1 MSNMILP
8 RGFAEYRRVDV
19 LFTKLKLLKSA
30 RLLFFNF
37 SVLSFTVGMG
47 AASIAFLGTSLDS
60 ALAQLAVGVRLSVSE
75 REASRREGIAQMPS
89 TPNSAPLG
97 EEKTTPQVNVLFVNP
112 STGDNSAGNGSE
124 SAPVKTITQA
134 LRLANAN
141 TVIMLS
147 TGTYSAET
155 GEEFPLMLKPGISIQ
170 GNSSNQGKEIIIQG
184 GGDYL
189 SRSFAGQNVTIVG
202 ANQALLTGVTVTNP
216 NRRGYGLWIESSNP
230 IVAENTF
237 TGNTQDG
244 ISVSGNAAPIISKN
258 YFDLNGA
265 NGITIAGNS
274 SPQVKENVF
283 HQTGFGINIAQNAAP
298 IVIGNQIQNNRS
310 GIVVQAK
317 ARPILRNNIIQDN
330 KEDGLVA
337 IAQAMPD
344 LGNASEPGGNQ
355 FQNNARY
362 DINASAA
369 KQVISAAGNNLV
381 SDRITGNVD
390 INGTIALAAPT
401 SQPAPVPNNVLQEIP
416 PTGEIT
422 FSAPELSETNNGQ
435 TAPLPSN
442 SISPN
447 NPVPTQLNSQL
458 PLLPADTPVSTPI
471 SNQQQATSK
480 VTAFP
485 TPSNLSARQ
494 IPTNTQ
500 FATPSPAK
508 PSDTPQLNYVRIDPN
523 TIEFT
528 APEYPSNSVAQPP
541 VSSMRDQI
549 QQPLPILESAAPGA
563 SALLPLPDRNI
574 PIKNTRNIR
583 TSSASMP
590 YGGNSATEFS
600 VRYRVVVPLAT
611 DKDQDLVRSL
621 APGAFT
627 TVWQGQRVMQ
637 AGVFSSEY
645 NAKEM
650 LKTLS
655 SNGLRAIVE
664 PLN

>member
-1 MSNMILP
+1 MILP
-8 RGFAEYRRVDV
+8 GVFTEYLRVDV
-19 LFTKLKLLKSA
+19 MLAKLKFLKSA
-30 RLLFFNF
+30 RLLFFSF

-47 AASIAFLGTSLDS
+47 AASMAFLGISLGS
-60 ALAQLAVGVRLSVSE
+60 ASAKLA
-75 REASRREGIAQMPS
+75 EGIAQIPL

-97 EEKTTPQVNVLFVNP
+97 EKTNSQANVLFVNP
-112 STGDNSAGNGSE
+112 SGGDDSTGNGSE

-134 LRLANAN
+134 LRLAKTN

-155 GEEFPLMLKPGISIQ
+155 GEIFPLILKPGVSIQ
-170 GNSSNQGKEIIIQG
+170 GNPSNQGKDIIIQG

-189 SRSFAGQNVTIVG
+189 SRSFAGQNVAIVG
-202 ANQALLTGVTVTNP
+202 ANQAFLTGVTVTNS
-216 NRRGYGLWIESSNP
+216 NHRGYGLWIESSNP
-230 IVAENTF
+230 VVAENTF
-237 TGNTQDG
+237 IGSTQDG
-244 ISVSGNAAPIISKN
+244 ISVSGNAAPTISKN
-258 YFDLNGA
+258 YFDRNGA

-310 GIVVQAK
+310 GIVVQAN
-317 ARPILRNNIIQDN
+317 ARPILRNNSIQDN

-344 LGNASEPGGNQ
+344 LGNASEPGGNA

-381 SDRITGNVD
+381 SSRITGKVD
-390 INGTIALAAPT
+390 INGTTALAT
-401 SQPAPVPNNVLQEIP
+401 QNSQPAPVPNNGLREIP

-422 FSAPELSETNNGQ
+422 FSAAGVSETTNGQ
-435 TAPLPSN
+435 TSN

-447 NPVPTQLNSQL
+447 NPVPGQLNSQL
-458 PLLPADTPVSTPI
+458 LPLVPANIALSLPI

-480 VTAFP
+480 VAGFP
-485 TPSNLSARQ
+485 TPSSLSGRQ
-494 IPTNTQ
+494 IPTDTSRV
-500 FATPSPAK
+500 ATSNPAQ
-508 PSDTPQLNYVRIDPN
+508 PPDRPQLNYVRIDPN

-528 APEYPSNSVAQPP
+528 APQYPSNSVAQPP
-541 VSSMRDQI
+541 VPSVRDQT
-549 QQPLPILESAAPGA
+549 QQPLPILETATPSAE
-563 SALLPLPDRNI
+563 ALLPVPDHNI
-574 PIKNTRNIR
+574 PIANTRNMR
-583 TSSASMP
+583 TSSASIP
-590 YGGNSATEFS
+590 YSGNSATQFG
-600 VRYRVVVPLAT
+600 VRYRVVVPLFT
-611 DKDQDLVRSL
+611 DKDKDLVRFL
-621 APGAFT
+621 APDAFP

-655 SNGLRAIVE
+655 SNGLRAIME

>member
-1 MSNMILP
+1 MIHHRMFP
-8 RGFAEYRRVDV
+8 KYHRVDIM
-19 LFTKLKLLKSA
+19 LAKLKFLKSA
-30 RLLFFNF
+30 RLLFFSL

-47 AASIAFLGTSLDS
+47 AASMAFLGS
-60 ALAQLAVGVRLSVSE
+60 ALGELAVGK
-75 REASRREGIAQMPS
+75 ASRREGIAQMPS
-89 TPNSAPLG
+89 TPNSAPLV
-97 EEKTTPQVNVLFVNP
+97 EKTNSQVNMLFVNP
-112 STGDNSAGNGSE
+112 NGGDDKVGNGSE

-134 LRLANAN
+134 LRLAKAN

-155 GEEFPLMLKPGISIQ
+155 GEEFPLILKPGISIQ
-170 GNSSNQGKEIIIQG
+170 GNPSNQGKDIVIQG

-189 SRSFAGQNVTIVG
+189 SRSFAGQNVAIVG
-202 ANQALLTGVTVTNP
+202 ANQTLVTGVTVTNQ
-216 NRRGYGLWIESSNP
+216 NRRGYGLWVESSNP
-230 IVAENTF
+230 VIAENTF
-237 TGNTQDG
+237 IGSTQDG
-244 ISVSGNAAPIISKN
+244 ISVCGNAAPTISKN
-258 YFDLNGA
+258 YFDRNGA

-283 HQTGFGINIAQNAAP
+283 HETGFGINIAQNAAP
-298 IVIGNQIQNNRS
+298 ILISNQIQNNRS
-310 GIVVQAK
+310 GIVVQAN

-369 KQVISAAGNNLV
+369 KQMISAAGNNLV
-381 SDRITGNVD
+381 SDRITGKVD
-390 INGTIALAAPT
+390 INGTTALAT
-401 SQPAPVPNNVLQEIP
+401 ENSQPAANNVLQEIP
-416 PTGEIT
+416 ANGEIT
-422 FSAPELSETNNGQ
+422 FSAPEISETTNGQ
-435 TAPLPSN
+435 TSN
-442 SISPN
+442 ISAN

-458 PLLPADTPVSTPI
+458 LPLLPANIPLSVPI

-480 VTAFP
+480 VAGFP
-485 TPSNLSARQ
+485 TPSSLSVRQ
-494 IPTNTQ
+494 IPTNTSKV
-500 FATPSPAK
+500 ATSSLAQPPDAA
-508 PSDTPQLNYVRIDPN
+508 QLNYVQIEPK

-541 VSSMRDQI
+541 VPSMTDQI
-549 QQPLPILESAAPGA
+549 QQPLPIQETSPSVA
-563 SALLPLPDRNI
+563 SALLPLPVGVARRRHRNI
-574 PIKNTRNIR
+574 PIGNTRNLQ
-583 TSSASMP
+583 TSSASIP
-590 YGGNSATEFS
+590 YSGNARQFGI
-600 VRYRVVVPLAT
+600 RYRVVVPLAT
-611 DKDQDLVRSL
+611 DKERDLVRFL
-621 APGAFT
+621 APDAFF
-627 TVWQGQRVMQ
+627 TVWDGQRVMQ

-655 SNGLRAIVE
+655 NKGLRAIME

>member
-1 MSNMILP
+1 MILP
-8 RGFAEYRRVDV
+8 RVFPEYRRVDV
-19 LFTKLKLLKSA
+19 LFAKLKFLKSA
-30 RLLFFNF
+30 RLLFFSF

-47 AASIAFLGTSLDS
+47 AASIAFLGISLDS
-60 ALAQLAVGVRLSVSE
+60 ALAFAERSVGKP
-75 REASRREGIAQMPS
+75 AKGIAQIPS
-89 TPNSAPLG
+89 TPDSTPLNQ
-97 EEKTTPQVNVLFVNP
+97 KTPSQANVLFVNP
-112 STGDNSAGNGSE
+112 GVGDDKAGNGSE

-155 GEEFPLMLKPGISIQ
+155 GEEFPLILKPGISIQ
-170 GNSSNQGKEIIIQG
+170 GNPSNQGKDIIIQG

-202 ANQALLTGVTVTNP
+202 ANQVLLTGVTVTNP

-230 IVAENTF
+230 VVAENTF

-244 ISVSGNAAPIISKN
+244 ISVCGNAAPTISKN
-258 YFDLNGA
+258 YFDRNGA

-274 SPQVKENVF
+274 SPQVRENVF

-298 IVIGNQIQNNRS
+298 VIIGNQIQNNRS
-310 GIVVQAK
+310 GIVVQAN

-344 LGNASEPGGNQ
+344 LGSASEPGGNT
-355 FQNNARY
+355 FQNNARH

-381 SDRITGNVD
+381 SDRITGKVD
-390 INGTIALAAPT
+390 INGTTALAT
-401 SQPAPVPNNVLQEIP
+401 QNSQPVPNNVLRQIP
-416 PTGEIT
+416 STGEIT
-422 FSAPELSETNNGQ
+422 FSAPEISETTNGQ
-435 TAPLPSN
+435 TSN
-442 SISPN
+442 SISAN
-447 NPVPTQLNSQL
+447 NPVSTQLNSQRL
-458 PLLPADTPVSTPI
+458 PLMPANNVPPSPPI
-471 SNQQQATSK
+471 SKQPPTSK
-480 VTAFP
+480 VAGFP
-485 TPSNLSARQ
+485 TPSSLSGRQ
-494 IPTNTQ
+494 IPTNAQ
-500 FATPSPAK
+500 PL
-508 PSDTPQLNYVRIDPN
+508 DTPQLNYVRIDPN

-528 APEYPSNSVAQPP
+528 APESPSNSVAQPP
-541 VSSMRDQI
+541 VSSMKNQT
-549 QQPLPILESAAPGA
+549 QQPLPILETAASGA
-563 SALLPLPDRNI
+563 SELLPLPNRNI
-574 PIKNTRNIR
+574 PIVNTRNLQ
-583 TSSASMP
+583 TSSASIP
-590 YGGNSATEFS
+590 YSSNSATQFGI
-600 VRYRVVVPLAT
+600 RYRVVVPLAT
-611 DKDQDLVRSL
+611 DKDRDLVKFL
-621 APGAFT
+621 APGAFP

-655 SNGLRAIVE
+655 SKGLRVIME

>member
-1 MSNMILP
+1 MIHYHVFP
-8 RGFAEYRRVDV
+8 KYRRVDIM
-19 LFTKLKLLKSA
+19 LAKLKFLESA
-30 RLLFFNF
+30 RLLFFSL

-47 AASIAFLGTSLDS
+47 ATSMTFLSS
-60 ALAQLAVGVRLSVSE
+60 ALAKPA
-75 REASRREGIAQMPS
+75 EGIAQMPS

-97 EEKTTPQVNVLFVNP
+97 ETKNSQANVLFVN
-112 STGDNSAGNGSE
+112 SNGGNDSAGNGSE
-124 SAPVKTITQA
+124 SAPVKTITHA
-134 LRLANAN
+134 LQLANPN

-155 GEEFPLMLKPGISIQ
+155 GEEFPLILKPGVSIQ
-170 GNSSNQGKEIIIQG
+170 GNPSNQGKDIIIQG

-189 SRSFAGQNVTIVG
+189 SRSFGGQNVTIVG

-216 NRRGYGLWIESSNP
+216 NRRGYGLWIESSDP
-230 IVAENTF
+230 VIAENTF

-244 ISVSGNAAPIISKN
+244 ISVSGNAAPTISKN
-258 YFDLNGA
+258 YFDRNGA

-283 HQTGFGINIAQNAAP
+283 HETGFGINIAQNAAP

-317 ARPILRNNIIQDN
+317 AHPILRNNIIQDN

-344 LGNASEPGGNQ
+344 LGSASEPGGNQ
-355 FQNNARY
+355 FQNNGRY

-369 KQVISAAGNNLV
+369 KEMISAGGNNLV
-381 SDRITGNVD
+381 SDRITGKVD
-390 INGTIALAAPT
+390 INGTIALAAQN
-401 SQPAPVPNNVLQEIP
+401 SQSTPNNVLREVP

-422 FSAPELSETNNGQ
+422 FSAPGISGTTNRQN
-435 TAPLPSN
+435 SN
-442 SISPN
+442 SISAN
-447 NPVPTQLNSQL
+447 NPVSTQLNSQL
-458 PLLPADTPVSTPI
+458 LPLMPANVPLSTLV
-471 SNQQQATSK
+471 SNQQQPTSK
-480 VTAFP
+480 VAGFP
-485 TPSNLSARQ
+485 TPSSLSARQ

-500 FATPSPAK
+500 IATSSPAQ
-508 PSDTPQLNYVRIDPN
+508 PPNTPQLNYVRIDPN

-528 APEYPSNSVAQPP
+528 APEYPSNSVASTRNQT
-541 VSSMRDQI
+541 
-549 QQPLPILESAAPGA
+549 QQPLPILEATAPNA

-574 PIKNTRNIR
+574 PISNTRNMQ
-583 TSSASMP
+583 TSSASIP
-590 YGGNSATEFS
+590 YGGKSATQFGI
-600 VRYRVVVPLAT
+600 RYRVVVPLFT
-611 DKDQDLVRSL
+611 DRDQDLVRSL
-621 APGAFT
+621 APGAFP
-627 TVWQGQRVMQ
+627 TVWEGQRVMQ

-655 SNGLRAIVE
+655 SNGLRAIME

>member
-1 MSNMILP
+1 MIPP
-8 RGFAEYRRVDV
+8 RVFSKYRRVDV
-19 LFTKLKLLKSA
+19 LIAKLKFLKSA
-30 RLLFFNF
+30 RLLFFSF
-37 SVLSFTVGMG
+37 SVLSFTVGMV
-47 AASIAFLGTSLDS
+47 AVSIAFLGTSLGS
-60 ALAQLAVGVRLSVSE
+60 ASAKLAVRG
-75 REASRREGIAQMPS
+75 ASPTGEGIAQIPL
-89 TPNSAPLG
+89 TPDSAPLG
-97 EEKTTPQVNVLFVNP
+97 EKTSSQVNVLFVNP
-112 STGDNSAGNGSE
+112 SGGDDSRGNGSE

-134 LRLANAN
+134 LRLANTN

-155 GEEFPLMLKPGISIQ
+155 GEIFPLILKPGISIQ
-170 GNSSNQGKEIIIQG
+170 GNPSNQGKDIIIQG

-189 SRSFAGQNVTIVG
+189 SRSFAGQNVAIVG
-202 ANQALLTGVTVTNP
+202 ADQALLTGVTVTNS

-230 IVAENTF
+230 VVAENTF
-237 TGNTQDG
+237 IGSTQDG
-244 ISVSGNAAPIISKN
+244 ISVSGNAAPTISKN
-258 YFDLNGA
+258 YFDRNGA

-283 HQTGFGINIAQNAAP
+283 HQTGYGINIAQNAAP

-310 GIVVQAK
+310 GIVVQAN
-317 ARPILRNNIIQDN
+317 ARPILRNNSIQDS

-344 LGNASEPGGNQ
+344 LGNASEPGGNA

-381 SDRITGNVD
+381 SDRITGKVD
-390 INGTIALAAPT
+390 INGTTALAT
-401 SQPAPVPNNVLQEIP
+401 QNSQPAPVPNNVLREIP

-422 FSAPELSETNNGQ
+422 FSAAGVSETTNGQ
-435 TAPLPSN
+435 TSN

-447 NPVPTQLNSQL
+447 NPVSRQLNSQL
-458 PLLPADTPVSTPI
+458 LPLVPASMPLSVPI

-480 VTAFP
+480 VAGFP
-485 TPSNLSARQ
+485 TPSSLSGRQ
-494 IPTNTQ
+494 IPTNTSRV
-500 FATPSPAK
+500 ATSSPAE
-508 PSDTPQLNYVRIDPN
+508 PPDTPQLNYVRIDPN

-528 APEYPSNSVAQPP
+528 APQYPSNSVAQPP
-541 VSSMRDQI
+541 VPSVRDQT
-549 QQPLPILESAAPGA
+549 QQPLPILETAAPNA
-563 SALLPLPDRNI
+563 EALLPVPVGVARRRHHNI
-574 PIKNTRNIR
+574 PIANTRNMR
-583 TSSASMP
+583 TSSASIP
-590 YGGNSATEFS
+590 YSGNATQFGI
-600 VRYRVVVPLAT
+600 RYRIVVPLFT
-611 DKDQDLVRSL
+611 DKDKDLVRSL
-621 APGAFT
+621 APDAFP

-655 SNGLRAIVE
+655 SNGLRAIME

>member
-1 MSNMILP
+1 ML
-8 RGFAEYRRVDV
+8 A
-19 LFTKLKLLKSA
+19 KLKFLKSA
-30 RLLFFNF
+30 RLLFFIF

-47 AASIAFLGTSLDS
+47 AASMAFLDS
-60 ALAQLAVGVRLSVSE
+60 ALAELAVGVRVSVPE

-89 TPNSAPLG
+89 TPDSAPLN
-97 EEKTTPQVNVLFVNP
+97 EKTNSQNVLFVNP
-112 STGDNSAGNGSE
+112 KVGNDSTGNGSE

-134 LRLANAN
+134 LRLAKTN
-141 TVIMLS
+141 TVIILS
-147 TGTYSAET
+147 TGSYSAET

-170 GNSSNQGKEIIIQG
+170 GNPSNQGKEIIIQG

-189 SRSFAGQNVTIVG
+189 SRSFAGQNVAIVG

-230 IVAENTF
+230 VVAENTF

-244 ISVSGNAAPIISKN
+244 ISVCGDAAPTISKN
-258 YFDLNGA
+258 YFDRNGA

-274 SPQVKENVF
+274 RPQVQENVF

-298 IVIGNQIQNNRS
+298 VVIGNQIQNNRS
-310 GIVVQAK
+310 GIVVQAN
-317 ARPILRNNIIQDN
+317 ARPILRNNSIQDN

-362 DINASAA
+362 DINASAS

-381 SDRITGNVD
+381 SSRITGKID
-390 INGTIALAAPT
+390 INGKTALATQT
-401 SQPAPVPNNVLQEIP
+401 SQPAPVPNNVLREIP

-422 FSAPELSETNNGQ
+422 FSAPEISETTNGQ
-435 TAPLPSN
+435 TSN
-442 SISPN
+442 SISAN
-447 NPVPTQLNSQL
+447 NPVFEQLNSQL
-458 PLLPADTPVSTPI
+458 LPLLPANIPLSVPR

-480 VTAFP
+480 VVGFP
-485 TPSNLSARQ
+485 TPSSLSARQ
-494 IPTNTQ
+494 IPTNAQ
-500 FATPSPAK
+500 VATPSPAQ
-508 PSDTPQLNYVRIDPN
+508 PPDTPQLNYVRIDPN

-541 VSSMRDQI
+541 VPSIREQT
-549 QQPLPILESAAPGA
+549 QQPLPILEASGPGA
-563 SALLPLPDRNI
+563 SALLPVPNNNI
-574 PIKNTRNIR
+574 PIGNTRNIR
-583 TSSASMP
+583 TSSASIP
-590 YGGNSATEFS
+590 YGGNSATEFG
-600 VRYRVVVPLAT
+600 VRYRVVVPLFT
-611 DKDQDLVRSL
+611 DRDQDLVRFL
-621 APGAFT
+621 APDAFP

-637 AGVFSSEY
+637 AGVFNSEY

-650 LKTLS
+650 LKALY
-655 SNGLRAIVE
+655 SNGLRAIME

>member
-1 MSNMILP
+1 MIP
-8 RGFAEYRRVDV
+8 HRVFSKYRRVDV
-19 LFTKLKLLKSA
+19 LIVKLKFLKSA
-30 RLLFFNF
+30 RLLFFSF
-37 SVLSFTVGMG
+37 SVLSFTVGMV
-47 AASIAFLGTSLDS
+47 AVSIAFLGTSLGS
-60 ALAQLAVGVRLSVSE
+60 ASAKLAVRG
-75 REASRREGIAQMPS
+75 ASPTGEGIAQIPL
-89 TPNSAPLG
+89 TPDSAPLG
-97 EEKTTPQVNVLFVNP
+97 EKTSSQVNVLFVNP
-112 STGDNSAGNGSE
+112 SDGNDSTGNGSE

-134 LRLANAN
+134 LRLANTN

-155 GEEFPLMLKPGISIQ
+155 GEIFPLILKPRISIQ
-170 GNSSNQGKEIIIQG
+170 GNPSNQGKDIIIQG

-189 SRSFAGQNVTIVG
+189 SRSFAGQNVAIVG
-202 ANQALLTGVTVTNP
+202 ANQAFLTGVTVTNS

-230 IVAENTF
+230 VVAENTF
-237 TGNTQDG
+237 IGSTQDG
-244 ISVSGNAAPIISKN
+244 ISVSGNAAPTISKN
-258 YFDLNGA
+258 YFDRNGA

-283 HQTGFGINIAQNAAP
+283 HQTGYGINIAQNAAP

-310 GIVVQAK
+310 GIVVQAN
-317 ARPILRNNIIQDN
+317 ARPILRNNSIQDS

-381 SDRITGNVD
+381 SDRITGKVD
-390 INGTIALAAPT
+390 INGTTVLAT
-401 SQPAPVPNNVLQEIP
+401 QNSQPAPAPNNVLREIP
-416 PTGEIT
+416 PTEEIT
-422 FSAPELSETNNGQ
+422 FSAPEISETTNRQ
-435 TAPLPSN
+435 TSN
-442 SISPN
+442 ISAN
-447 NPVPTQLNSQL
+447 NPVSAQLNSQL
-458 PLLPADTPVSTPI
+458 LPLVPANIPLSTPI

-480 VTAFP
+480 VAGFP
-485 TPSNLSARQ
+485 TPSSLSARQ
-494 IPTNTQ
+494 IPTNTSRV
-500 FATPSPAK
+500 ATPSPAQ
-508 PSDTPQLNYVRIDPN
+508 PPDAAQLNYVQIEPK

-541 VSSMRDQI
+541 VPSITEQT
-549 QQPLPILESAAPGA
+549 QQPLPIQETSASAA
-563 SALLPLPDRNI
+563 SALLPLPDSNI
-574 PIKNTRNIR
+574 PIANTRNMQ
-583 TSSASMP
+583 TSSASIP
-590 YGGNSATEFS
+590 DGGNSARQFG

-611 DKDQDLVRSL
+611 NKDQDLVRSL
-621 APGAFT
+621 APGAFL
-627 TVWQGQRVMQ
+627 TVWDGQRVMQ

-655 SNGLRAIVE
+655 SKGLRVIME

>member
-1 MSNMILP
+1 VLNMILSCM
-8 RGFAEYRRVDV
+8 FSKYRRVDV
-19 LFTKLKLLKSA
+19 LPAKLKFLKSA
-30 RLLFFNF
+30 KLLFFIF

-47 AASIAFLGTSLDS
+47 AANLVFLDS
-60 ALAQLAVGVRLSVSE
+60 ALAKLSE
-75 REASRREGIAQMPS
+75 REVSRREGIAQMPL

-97 EEKTTPQVNVLFVNP
+97 EKTNSQVNVLFVNQNG
-112 STGDNSAGNGSE
+112 GDDKVGNGSE

-170 GNSSNQGKEIIIQG
+170 GNPSNQGKDIIIQG

-189 SRSFAGQNVTIVG
+189 SWSFGGQNVTIVG

-216 NRRGYGLWIESSNP
+216 NGRGYGLWIESSNP
-230 IVAENTF
+230 VVTKNTF
-237 TGNTQDG
+237 TGSTQDG
-244 ISVSGNAAPIISKN
+244 ISVSGNATPTISKN
-258 YFDLNGA
+258 YFERNGA

-274 SPQVKENVF
+274 SPQVKENIF

-298 IVIGNQIQNNRS
+298 IVISNQIQNNRS
-310 GIVVQAK
+310 GIVVQAN

-344 LGNASEPGGNQ
+344 LGSASEPGGNV

-369 KQVISAAGNNLV
+369 KQMISAGGNNLV
-381 SDRITGNVD
+381 SDRITGKVD
-390 INGTIALAAPT
+390 INGTTALAT
-401 SQPAPVPNNVLQEIP
+401 QNSQPVRAANNVLREIP
-416 PTGEIT
+416 ANGEIS
-422 FSAPELSETNNGQ
+422 FSAPEISET
-435 TAPLPSN
+435 SN
-442 SISPN
+442 RISTN
-447 NPVPTQLNSQL
+447 NPVSTQLNSQL
-458 PLLPADTPVSTPI
+458 LPLMSANVQLSPPT
-471 SNQQQATSK
+471 SNQQLPAPK
-480 VTAFP
+480 VAGFP
-485 TPSNLSARQ
+485 TPSSLASRQ
-494 IPTNTQ
+494 IPTDTQ
-500 FATPSPAK
+500 VTQPPN
-508 PSDTPQLNYVRIDPN
+508 TPQLNYVRIDPN

-541 VSSMRDQI
+541 VQTGNM
-549 QQPLPILESAAPGA
+549 
-563 SALLPLPDRNI
+563 
-574 PIKNTRNIR
+574 R
-583 TSSASMP
+583 TSSASIP
-590 YGGNSATEFS
+590 YRGNSAAQIG
-600 VRYRVVVPLAT
+600 VRYRIVVPLAT
-611 DKDQDLVRSL
+611 HKDQDLVRFL
-621 APGAFT
+621 APGAFP

-655 SNGLRAIVE
+655 SKGLRAIME

>member
-1 MSNMILP
+1 MILP
-8 RGFAEYRRVDV
+8 RVFSKYRKVDV
-19 LFTKLKLLKSA
+19 LLAKLKFLKSA
-30 RLLFFNF
+30 RLLFFSL
-37 SVLSFTVGMG
+37 SVLSFTLGIG
-47 AASIAFLGTSLDS
+47 LASIAFLDS
-60 ALAQLAVGVRLSVSE
+60 ALAQLAVSVSE
-75 REASRREGIAQMPS
+75 REASRREGIAQIPS
-89 TPNSAPLG
+89 TPDSAPLN
-97 EEKTTPQVNVLFVNP
+97 EKTPSQANVLFVNP
-112 STGDNSAGNGSE
+112 SIGDDKAGNGSE

-155 GEEFPLMLKPGISIQ
+155 GEEFPLMLKSGVSIQ
-170 GNSSNQGKEIIIQG
+170 GNPSNQGKDIIIQG

-230 IVAENTF
+230 VVAENTF
-237 TGNTQDG
+237 SGSTQDG
-244 ISVSGNAAPIISKN
+244 ISVSGNATPTISKN
-258 YFDLNGA
+258 YFDRNGA

-283 HQTGFGINIAQNAAP
+283 HQTGFGINIAQNSTP

-310 GIVVQAK
+310 GIVVQAN
-317 ARPILRNNIIQDN
+317 ARPILRNNSIQDN

-344 LGNASEPGGNQ
+344 LGSASEPGGNT
-355 FQNNARY
+355 FQNNGRY

-381 SDRITGNVD
+381 SDRITGKVD
-390 INGTIALAAPT
+390 INGTTALAT
-401 SQPAPVPNNVLQEIP
+401 QNSQSVPASNNVLREIP
-416 PTGEIT
+416 ANAEIT
-422 FSAPELSETNNGQ
+422 FSAPEISETTNRQ
-435 TAPLPSN
+435 TSN
-442 SISPN
+442 SISAN
-447 NPVPTQLNSQL
+447 NPVSTQLNSQL
-458 PLLPADTPVSTPI
+458 LPLVPANVQLSPPI
-471 SNQQQATSK
+471 SNQQLSTPRVAG
-480 VTAFP
+480 FP
-485 TPSNLSARQ
+485 TPSSLSARQ

-500 FATPSPAK
+500 VAQLSNTA
-508 PSDTPQLNYVRIDPN
+508 QLNYVRIDPN

-528 APEYPSNSVAQPP
+528 APEYPSNAVVQPP
-541 VSSMRDQI
+541 VPSMREQT
-549 QQPLPILESAAPGA
+549 QQSLPILEATAPNA
-563 SALLPLPDRNI
+563 SAVLPLPDNNI
-574 PIKNTRNIR
+574 PIANTGNIR
-583 TSSASMP
+583 TSSASIP
-590 YGGNSATEFS
+590 YRSNATQFGI
-600 VRYRVVVPLAT
+600 RYRVVVTLFS
-611 DKDQDLVRSL
+611 DKDKDLVRSL
-621 APGAFT
+621 APGAFP
-627 TVWQGQRVMQ
+627 TVWEGQRVMQ

-655 SNGLRAIVE
+655 SKGLRAIME

>member
-1 MSNMILP
+1 MIFP
-8 RGFAEYRRVDV
+8 RVFTEYRRVNV
-19 LFTKLKLLKSA
+19 LFAKLKFLKSA
-30 RLLFFNF
+30 RLLFFSF

-47 AASIAFLGTSLDS
+47 AASIAFLGISLDS
-60 ALAQLAVGVRLSVSE
+60 A
-75 REASRREGIAQMPS
+75 IAQIPS
-89 TPNSAPLG
+89 TLDSAPLNQ
-97 EEKTTPQVNVLFVNP
+97 KTPSQANVLFVN
-112 STGDNSAGNGSE
+112 SGFGDDKAGNGSE

-134 LRLANAN
+134 LRLAKAN

-155 GEEFPLMLKPGISIQ
+155 GEEFPLILKPGISIQ
-170 GNSSNQGKEIIIQG
+170 GNPSNQGKDIIIQG

-189 SRSFAGQNVTIVG
+189 SRSFGGQNVTIVG
-202 ANQALLTGVTVTNP
+202 ASQVLLTGVTVTNS

-230 IVAENTF
+230 VVAENTF
-237 TGNTQDG
+237 SGSTQDG
-244 ISVSGNAAPIISKN
+244 ISVSGNAAPTISKN
-258 YFDLNGA
+258 YFDRNGA

-298 IVIGNQIQNNRS
+298 ILIGNQIQNNRS
-310 GIVVQAK
+310 GIVVQAN
-317 ARPILRNNIIQDN
+317 ARPILRNNSIQDN

-344 LGNASEPGGNQ
+344 LGSASEPGGNT

-369 KQVISAAGNNLV
+369 KQVIPAAGNNLV
-381 SDRITGNVD
+381 SDRITGKVD
-390 INGTIALAAPT
+390 INGTTALAIQN
-401 SQPAPVPNNVLQEIP
+401 SQPAPNNVLRQIP

-422 FSAPELSETNNGQ
+422 FSAPEISETTNGQ
-435 TAPLPSN
+435 TSN
-442 SISPN
+442 TISAN
-447 NPVPTQLNSQL
+447 NSVSGQLNSQRL
-458 PLLPADTPVSTPI
+458 PLMPANNVPLSTPI
-471 SNQQQATSK
+471 SNQQPPTSR
-480 VTAFP
+480 VAGFP
-485 TPSNLSARQ
+485 TPSSLLGRQ
-494 IPTNTQ
+494 IPTNTSRV
-500 FATPSPAK
+500 ATSSSAQPP
-508 PSDTPQLNYVRIDPN
+508 DTPQLNYVRIDPN

-528 APEYPSNSVAQPP
+528 ALESRSNSVAQPP
-541 VSSMRDQI
+541 VPSIREQT
-549 QQPLPILESAAPGA
+549 QQPLPILETAAPGA
-563 SALLPLPDRNI
+563 SELLPLPNRNI
-574 PIKNTRNIR
+574 SIVNTRNLQ
-583 TSSASMP
+583 TNSASISDS
-590 YGGNSATEFS
+590 GNSARQFG

-611 DKDQDLVRSL
+611 DKDRDLVKFL
-621 APGAFT
+621 APGAFP

-655 SNGLRAIVE
+655 SKGLRVIME

>member
-1 MSNMILP
+1 ML
-8 RGFAEYRRVDV
+8 A
-19 LFTKLKLLKSA
+19 KLKFIKSA
-30 RLLFFNF
+30 RLLFFIF
-37 SVLSFTVGMG
+37 SVLFFTVNMG
-47 AASIAFLGTSLDS
+47 AASMAFLGS
-60 ALAQLAVGVRLSVSE
+60 ALAELAEGV
-75 REASRREGIAQMPS
+75 ASRREGIAQMPS
-89 TPNSAPLG
+89 TPDWAPLV
-97 EEKTTPQVNVLFVNP
+97 EKTNSQVNVLFVNP
-112 STGDNSAGNGSE
+112 NSGDDSAGNGSE
-124 SAPVKTITQA
+124 STPVKTITQA

-155 GEEFPLMLKPGISIQ
+155 GEIFPLIMKPGVSIQ
-170 GNSSNQGKEIIIQG
+170 GNPSNQGKDIVIQG

-202 ANQALLTGVTVTNP
+202 ANQTLLTGVTVTNP

-230 IVAENTF
+230 VIAENTF
-237 TGNTQDG
+237 TGSTQDG
-244 ISVSGNAAPIISKN
+244 ISVSGNAAPTISKN
-258 YFDLNGA
+258 YFDRNGA

-283 HQTGFGINIAQNAAP
+283 HETGFGINIAQNAAP

-310 GIVVQAK
+310 GIVVQAN
-317 ARPILRNNIIQDN
+317 ARPILRNNVIQDN

-381 SDRITGNVD
+381 SDRITGKVD
-390 INGTIALAAPT
+390 INGTTALAT
-401 SQPAPVPNNVLQEIP
+401 QNSQPAPVPNNVLREIP
-416 PTGEIT
+416 ANGEIT
-422 FSAPELSETNNGQ
+422 FSAPEISETTNGQ
-435 TAPLPSN
+435 TSN
-442 SISPN
+442 SISAN
-447 NPVPTQLNSQL
+447 NPVSGQLNSQL
-458 PLLPADTPVSTPI
+458 LPLLPANVPLSTPI
-471 SNQQQATSK
+471 SNQQQPTSK
-480 VTAFP
+480 VADFP
-485 TPSNLSARQ
+485 TPSSLSARQ
-494 IPTNTQ
+494 IPTNTSRV
-500 FATPSPAK
+500 ATPSAAQP
-508 PSDTPQLNYVRIDPN
+508 PDTPQLNYVRIEPN

-541 VSSMRDQI
+541 DPSMTEQT
-549 QQPLPILESAAPGA
+549 QQPLPIQETATLGA

-574 PIKNTRNIR
+574 PINNTRNMQ
-583 TSSASMP
+583 TSSASIP
-590 YGGNSATEFS
+590 DGGNSARQLG
-600 VRYRVVVPLAT
+600 VRYRVVVPLFT
-611 DKDQDLVRSL
+611 DKDQDLVRFL
-621 APGAFT
+621 APGAFP

-637 AGVFSSEY
+637 AGVFSNEY

-655 SNGLRAIVE
+655 SNGLRAIME

>member
-1 MSNMILP
+1 MIPP
-8 RGFAEYRRVDV
+8 RVFSKYRREDV
-19 LFTKLKLLKSA
+19 LIAKLKFLKSA
-30 RLLFFNF
+30 RLLFFSF
-37 SVLSFTVGMG
+37 SVLSFTVGMV
-47 AASIAFLGTSLDS
+47 AVSIAFLGTSLGS
-60 ALAQLAVGVRLSVSE
+60 A
-75 REASRREGIAQMPS
+75 IAQIPL
-89 TPNSAPLG
+89 TPDSAPLG
-97 EEKTTPQVNVLFVNP
+97 EKTNSQVNVLFVNP
-112 STGDNSAGNGSE
+112 SGGNDSTNNGSE

-134 LRLANAN
+134 LRLANTN

-155 GEEFPLMLKPGISIQ
+155 GEIFPLILKPGVSIQ
-170 GNSSNQGKEIIIQG
+170 GNPSNQGKDIIIQG

-189 SRSFAGQNVTIVG
+189 SRSFAGQNVAIVG
-202 ANQALLTGVTVTNP
+202 ANQAFLTGVTVTNS
-216 NRRGYGLWIESSNP
+216 NHRGYGLWIESSNP
-230 IVAENTF
+230 VVAENTF
-237 TGNTQDG
+237 IGSTQDG
-244 ISVSGNAAPIISKN
+244 ISVSGNAAPTISKN
-258 YFDLNGA
+258 YFDRNGA

-298 IVIGNQIQNNRS
+298 VVIGNQIQHNRS

-344 LGNASEPGGNQ
+344 LGSASEPGGNQ

-381 SDRITGNVD
+381 SDRITGKVD
-390 INGTIALAAPT
+390 INGTTALAAQN
-401 SQPAPVPNNVLQEIP
+401 SQPAPVPNNVLREIP

-422 FSAPELSETNNGQ
+422 FSAAGVSETTNGQ
-435 TAPLPSN
+435 ISN
-442 SISPN
+442 SISAN
-447 NPVPTQLNSQL
+447 NPVSRQLNSQL
-458 PLLPADTPVSTPI
+458 LPLLPANNVPLSTPI
-471 SNQQQATSK
+471 SNQQQPTSK
-480 VTAFP
+480 VAGFP
-485 TPSNLSARQ
+485 TPSSLSGRQ
-494 IPTNTQ
+494 IPTTSRV
-500 FATPSPAK
+500 ATSSPAE
-508 PSDTPQLNYVRIDPN
+508 PPDRSQLNYVRIDPN

-528 APEYPSNSVAQPP
+528 APQYPSNSVAQPP
-541 VSSMRDQI
+541 VPSMREQT
-549 QQPLPILESAAPGA
+549 QQPLPILETAAPNA
-563 SALLPLPDRNI
+563 EALLPVPDRNI
-574 PIKNTRNIR
+574 PIVNTRNLQ
-583 TSSASMP
+583 TSSASIP
-590 YGGNSATEFS
+590 YSGNSARQIG
-600 VRYRVVVPLAT
+600 VRYRIVVPLAT
-611 DKDQDLVRSL
+611 DKDRDLVKFL
-621 APGAFT
+621 APGAFP

-655 SNGLRAIVE
+655 SNGLRAIME

>member
-1 MSNMILP
+1 MIHNRVFP
-8 RGFAEYRRVDV
+8 KYHRVDIM
-19 LFTKLKLLKSA
+19 LAKLKFIESA
-30 RLLFFNF
+30 RLLFFSL

-47 AASIAFLGTSLDS
+47 AASMAFLGS
-60 ALAQLAVGVRLSVSE
+60 A
-75 REASRREGIAQMPS
+75 IAQMPS

-97 EEKTTPQVNVLFVNP
+97 EKTNSQVNVLFVNP
-112 STGDNSAGNGSE
+112 KVGDDSTGNGSE

-147 TGTYSAET
+147 PDTYSAET
-155 GEEFPLMLKPGISIQ
+155 GEEFPLMLKPGVSIQ
-170 GNSSNQGKEIIIQG
+170 GNPSNQGKDIVIRG

-230 IVAENTF
+230 VVMENTF
-237 TGNTQDG
+237 IGNTQDG
-244 ISVSGNAAPIISKN
+244 ISVSGNAAPTISKN
-258 YFDLNGA
+258 FFDRNGA

-298 IVIGNQIQNNRS
+298 VVIGNQINNNRS

-355 FQNNARY
+355 FKNNARY

-369 KQVISAAGNNLV
+369 KQVIPAAGNNLV
-381 SDRITGNVD
+381 SSRITGKVD
-390 INGTIALAAPT
+390 INATTALAT
-401 SQPAPVPNNVLQEIP
+401 ENSQPVPAANNVLREIP
-416 PTGEIT
+416 ANGEIT
-422 FSAPELSETNNGQ
+422 FSAPEISET
-435 TAPLPSN
+435 SN
-442 SISPN
+442 SISAN
-447 NPVPTQLNSQL
+447 NPVSTQINSQL
-458 PLLPADTPVSTPI
+458 LPLMPANVQLSPPK
-471 SNQQQATSK
+471 SNQEPPTPK
-480 VTAFP
+480 VAGFP
-485 TPSNLSARQ
+485 TPSSLAARQ
-494 IPTNTQ
+494 ITTDTQ
-500 FATPSPAK
+500 VAQPPN
-508 PSDTPQLNYVRIDPN
+508 TPQLNYLRIDPS
-523 TIEFT
+523 TIEIT

-541 VSSMRDQI
+541 VASVREQT
-549 QQPLPILESAAPGA
+549 QQPLARLGTTAPGA
-563 SALLPLPDRNI
+563 SALLPLPENNI
-574 PIKNTRNIR
+574 PISNTRNMQ
-583 TSSASMP
+583 TSSASIP
-590 YGGNSATEFS
+590 YGSNSAAQFG
-600 VRYRVVVPLAT
+600 VLYRVVVPLAT

-621 APGAFT
+621 APGAFP
-627 TVWQGQRVMQ
+627 TVWEGQRVMQ